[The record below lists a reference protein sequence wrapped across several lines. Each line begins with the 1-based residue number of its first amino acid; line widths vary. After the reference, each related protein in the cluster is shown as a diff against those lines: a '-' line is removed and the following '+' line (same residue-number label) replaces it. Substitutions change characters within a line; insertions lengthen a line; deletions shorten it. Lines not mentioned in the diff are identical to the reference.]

1 MSFRRFGSAIK
12 KAELIATVQLRL
24 RLSVPAHHFFM
35 AATMH
40 RDFSQRLQS
49 SSAIQIRPLD
59 QGHVSTVGKAVVL
72 TDGEAGTVDEVH
84 GLQISIRGHYGKWP
98 ISTIKFAEGH

>member
-1 MSFRRFGSAIK
+1 MSFRWFGSAIK

-24 RLSVPAHHFFM
+24 RLSVPAH
-35 AATMH
+35 
-40 RDFSQRLQS
+40 DFSWGRRRI
-49 SSAIQIRPLD
+49 AISLNDCNHLRRFKFALFD
-59 QGHVSTVGKAVVL
+59 QGRVSTVGKAVVL
-72 TDGEAGTVDEVH
+72 TDGEAGTVDEVR